1 MELFDEKAAARV
13 LNVHPRTLRRWRD
26 RGLIKYLL
34 TPTGRIRYLSSELLD
49 FRPVE

>member
-34 TPTGRIRYLSSELLD
+34 TPTGRIRYLYSELLN